1 MSRRATARAPRPLRR
16 ILHATDNDVSGTDVA
31 LGFDSALTV
40 ATEAVDRLH
49 TTAASHHLV
58 MVLEVMGRN
67 AGWTRSRQGWPVAG
81 TSSWSPRYRFA
92 TRGSPPVSSNVG
104 LVLAQ
109 NLEGLVPFEV
119 RYVVLGHVQRGG
131 SPTPFYRML
140 ATRFGTAAVA
150 VLVDGK
156 SGSMVALRGA
166 GIERVS
172 LADVLSRPRRVDPEG
187 ERVAAARSIGTI
199 FGDETRT

>member
-1 MSRRATARAPRPLRR
+1 MPRQR
-16 ILHATDNDVSGTDVA
+16 H
-31 LGFDSALTV
+31 
-40 ATEAVDRLH
+40 
-49 TTAASHHLV
+49 
-58 MVLEVMGRN
+58 
-67 AGWTRSRQGWPVAG
+67 
-81 TSSWSPRYRFA
+81 
-92 TRGSPPVSSNVG
+92 RGSPDRRGQPGSRAARRGVG

-131 SPTPFYRML
+131 SPTPFDRML